1 MNALSSGYDANGNMT
16 MRLKDGARFFLAY
29 DAENRLTS
37 VSGTVSANFVYNGD
51 GQRVISTIG
60 TAAIT
65 TYIGSY
71 FEWQDGVG
79 KSYYFAD
86 AQRIAMRA
94 SAGVEFLLGDHLG
107 STSLTVD
114 SLAGNPRELRYYPWG
129 EVRWSS
135 GAIPTDYRFTG
146 QQEVS
151 SIGLYD
157 YGARFYD
164 PQLGRFVSPDT
175 IIPEQQGTKAW
186 DRFAYVSNSPI
197 RYIDPSG
204 HGVDCGMGED
214 CSEIE
219 EITVDDVETLW
230 DPSTVVYVNDT
241 QAAALA
247 FLHYL
252 NDPDYFVALYANP
265 EAWAASEEVANLDVF
280 LQYSVLHTTADA
292 FMGVGFD
299 PDVAG
304 NLQAAHAAY
313 SMGDIET
320 SQTYLAAAGVLTVAE
335 ADARY
340 PRLAGIRHNHHYTP
354 IYLGGSRS
362 GVQYSIPASYH
373 QYITNEFRQL
383 WAYGRPRPNATQ
395 LQNIINQ
402 VYLLY
407 PIPPG
412 TEQP

>member
-1 MNALSSGYDANGNMT
+1 MYNPGM
-16 MRLKDGARFFLAY
+16 
-29 DAENRLTS
+29 
-37 VSGTVSANFVYNGD
+37 GTIIYSD
-51 GQRVISTIG
+51 GQRVALRKGDG
-60 TAAIT
+60 TL
-65 TYIGSY
+65 Y
-71 FEWQDGVG
+71 
-79 KSYYFAD
+79 
-86 AQRIAMRA
+86 
-94 SAGVEFLLGDHLG
+94 FLLTDHLG
-107 STSLTVD
+107 STAITATSSGGRD
-114 SLAGNPRELRYYPWG
+114 AELRYYPWG
-129 EVRWSS
+129 GTRYTY
-135 GAIPTDYRFTG
+135 GTTPTSYRYTG
-146 QQEVS
+146 QREAEV
-151 SIGLYD
+151 GLYY
-157 YGARFYD
+157 YGSRYYD
-164 PQLGRFVSPDT
+164 PQLGRFVAPDT
-175 IIPEQQGTKAW
+175 IIPQQQGTQAW
-186 DRFAYVSNSPI
+186 DRYAYVSNSPI

-340 PRLAGIRHNHHYTP
+340 PKLAGIRHNHHHTP

-362 GVQYSIPASYH
+362 GVQYNIPASYH